1 MRGLQTLRETLAN
14 IRSLLPAAAGAWLVT
29 VITGLCGAAAIAATR
44 DRSAIAELAVIY
56 PIVMSVPFALVIGGV
71 LLPAVGCAR
80 AMTGPGR
87 PWLLG
92 QVGVAV
98 APLQA
103 LVLLAGGRFLFA
115 GGPHMRPTL
124 AADLAAIASQPAQ
137 AVALLL
143 AFGAG
148 GLTLG
153 VWAARRRAA

>member
-1 MRGLQTLRETLAN
+1 MTFRETLAN

-29 VITGLCGAAAIAATR
+29 VITGLCGAVAIAAMH
-44 DRSAIAELAVIY
+44 DRTAIVELVVIY
-56 PIVMSVPFALVIGGV
+56 APIMSAPFALVVGGV
-71 LLPAVGCAR
+71 LLPAVGGAR

-124 AADLAAIASQPAQ
+124 AADLAAIANHPADTVLLL
-137 AVALLL
+137 VAL
-143 AFGAG
+143 GAG

-153 VWAARRRAA
+153 VRAARRRAA